1 MRSLNF
7 WWSDFSYNYRW
18 SDYVKYIDGWIPKLA
33 LSVPIIGYLILFN
46 DKMSELLIFDE
57 IANEDTLSFGL
68 SGLQRL
74 RILYFGLIFLGISNF
89 IYHINKPRHF
99 KLGTNL
105 ADYTKVCLEMLN
117 LGDYSQMHHTIREEG
132 HLTPNGKYYDSEW
145 DGFEESATN
154 TNEGTDQVL
163 RDGDW
168 EGAKRKYGG
177 LLREILAENY
187 FRYDI
192 KQRFWLSLCLTL
204 STIGYALLLV
214 PSLDLFIKV
223 CVSSF

>member
-57 IANEDTLSFGL
+57 IANEDTLPFGL

>member
-192 KQRFWLSLCLTL
+192 KKRFWLSLCLTL

>member
-1 MRSLNF
+1 
-7 WWSDFSYNYRW
+7 
-18 SDYVKYIDGWIPKLA
+18 
-33 LSVPIIGYLILFN
+33 
-46 DKMSELLIFDE
+46 MSELLIFDE

-105 ADYTKVCLEMLN
+105 ADYTKVCLEVLN

-163 RDGDW
+163 RDGYW